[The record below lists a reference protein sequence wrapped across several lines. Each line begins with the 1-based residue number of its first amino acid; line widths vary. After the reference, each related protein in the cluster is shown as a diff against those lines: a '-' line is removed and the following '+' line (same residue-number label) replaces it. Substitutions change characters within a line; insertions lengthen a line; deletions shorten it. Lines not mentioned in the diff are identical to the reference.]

1 MRRCCLRSRDI
12 LKILAPAY
20 LTKSVNNSRNDF
32 AEQFQMEERTMKNP
46 LDSLW
51 GTVIAGLVLTV
62 VLYVFANNFLLI
74 GG

>member
-1 MRRCCLRSRDI
+1 
-12 LKILAPAY
+12 
-20 LTKSVNNSRNDF
+20 
-32 AEQFQMEERTMKNP
+32 MKNP

-62 VLYVFANNFLLI
+62 VLYVFANNFLI

>member
-1 MRRCCLRSRDI
+1 
-12 LKILAPAY
+12 
-20 LTKSVNNSRNDF
+20 
-32 AEQFQMEERTMKNP
+32 MKNP

-62 VLYVFANNFLLI
+62 VLHVFANNFLLI